1 MKKHPHRLLIAAV
14 LSAAAILTFCPAAGG
29 AAVLRPTSPEASFLW
44 RMFTCHLVHWSSEHL
59 FYDGICFAIIAG
71 MLPVRKTLVCMV
83 LSSVTIAI
91 AVTLAYPNMT
101 AYGGLSGINCA
112 LFTLWAFHLAERS
125 KTTGAMALAAIVTKT
140 LLEIKVG
147 HTFFVTDTFIPAD
160 MAHVTGIVTGVIC
173 GICRKHF
180 LKMIDIAIN
189 YSKFSKRLISASS
202 FSRSS
207 RDLFP

>member
-1 MKKHPHRLLIAAV
+1 MKTHTHRLLITAV

-29 AAVLRPTSPEASFLW
+29 AAALRPISPDASFLW
-44 RMFTCHLVHWSSEHL
+44 RMFTCHLVHWSAEHL
-59 FYDGICFAIIAG
+59 FYDGICFAIIVA
-71 MLPVRKTLVCMV
+71 MLSVRKTLVCMV

-91 AVTLAYPNMT
+91 AITLTYPEMT

-112 LFTLWAFHLAERS
+112 LFTLWAFQLAEQS
-125 KTTGAMALAAIVTKT
+125 KTIGVMALGAIITKT
-140 LLEIKVG
+140 LLEIHIG
-147 HTFFVTDTFIPAD
+147 HTFFVTDTFISAD
-160 MAHVTGIVTGVIC
+160 MAHVAGIVTGVIC

-207 RDLFP
+207 RVFFP

>member
-1 MKKHPHRLLIAAV
+1 MKNHPHRLLIAAV
-14 LSAAAILTFCPAAGG
+14 LSAAAILTFYSAASG
-29 AAVLRPTSPEASFLW
+29 AAALRPISPDVSFLW
-44 RMFTCHLVHWSSEHL
+44 RMFTCHLVHWSAEHL
-59 FYDGICFAIIAG
+59 FYDGICFAIITT
-71 MLPVRKTLVCMV
+71 MLPVRKTLECMV
-83 LSSVTIAI
+83 LSSVTIAV
-91 AVTLAYPNMT
+91 AVTLAYPEMT

-112 LFTLWAFHLAERS
+112 LFTLWAFHLVERS
-125 KTTGAMALAAIVTKT
+125 KTIGIMALAAIIAKT
-140 LLEIKVG
+140 LLEIYIG

-160 MAHVTGIVTGVIC
+160 MAHVAGIVTGVIC

-207 RDLFP
+207 RDFFP

>member
-1 MKKHPHRLLIAAV
+1 MKTHTHRLLITAV

-29 AAVLRPTSPEASFLW
+29 AAALRPISPDASFLW
-44 RMFTCHLVHWSSEHL
+44 RMFTCHLVHWSAEHL
-59 FYDGICFAIIAG
+59 FYDGICFAIIVA
-71 MLPVRKTLVCMV
+71 MLSVRKTLVCMV

-91 AVTLAYPNMT
+91 AVTLTYPEMT

-112 LFTLWAFHLAERS
+112 LFTLWAFQLAEQS
-125 KTTGAMALAAIVTKT
+125 KTIGVMALGAIITKT
-140 LLEIKVG
+140 LLEIHIG
-147 HTFFVTDTFIPAD
+147 HTFFVTDTFISAD
-160 MAHVTGIVTGVIC
+160 MAHVAGIVTGVIC

-202 FSRSS
+202 FLRSS
-207 RDLFP
+207 RDFFP

>member
-1 MKKHPHRLLIAAV
+1 MKTHTHRLLITAV

-29 AAVLRPTSPEASFLW
+29 AAALRPISQDASFLW
-44 RMFTCHLVHWSSEHL
+44 RMFTCHLVHWSAEHL
-59 FYDGICFAIIAG
+59 FYDGICFAIVVA
-71 MLPVRKTLVCMV
+71 MLSVRKTLVCMV

-91 AVTLAYPNMT
+91 AITLTYPEMT

-112 LFTLWAFHLAERS
+112 LFTLWAFQLAEQS
-125 KTTGAMALAAIVTKT
+125 KTIGVMALGAIITKT
-140 LLEIKVG
+140 LLEIHIG
-147 HTFFVTDTFIPAD
+147 HTFFVTDTFISAD
-160 MAHVTGIVTGVIC
+160 MAHVAGIVTGVIC

-207 RDLFP
+207 RDFFP

>member
-1 MKKHPHRLLIAAV
+1 MKNHPHRLLIAAV
-14 LSAAAILTFCPAAGG
+14 LSAAAILTFCSAASG
-29 AAVLRPTSPEASFLW
+29 AAVLRPISPDVSFLW
-44 RMFTCHLVHWSSEHL
+44 RMFTCHLVHWSAEHL
-59 FYDGICFAIIAG
+59 FYDGICFAIITT
-71 MLPVRKTLVCMV
+71 MLPVRKTLECMV
-83 LSSVTIAI
+83 LSSVTIAV
-91 AVTLAYPNMT
+91 AVTLAYPEMT

-112 LFTLWAFHLAERS
+112 LFTLWAFHLVERS
-125 KTTGAMALAAIVTKT
+125 KTIGIMALAAIIAKT
-140 LLEIKVG
+140 LLEIYIG

-160 MAHVTGIVTGVIC
+160 MAHVAGIVTGVIC

-207 RDLFP
+207 RDFFP

>member
-1 MKKHPHRLLIAAV
+1 MKSHPHRLLIAAV
-14 LSAAAILTFCPAAGG
+14 LSAAAILTFCPTAGG
-29 AAVLRPTSPEASFLW
+29 AAALRPISPDVSFLW
-44 RMFTCHLVHWSSEHL
+44 RMFTCHFVHWSAEHL
-59 FYDGICFAIIAG
+59 FYDGICFAIIVA
-71 MLPVRKTLVCMV
+71 MLSFWKTLVCMV
-83 LSSVTIAI
+83 LSSVTIAVT
-91 AVTLAYPNMT
+91 VTLAYPDMT

-112 LFTLWAFHLAERS
+112 LFTLWALQLAENF
-125 KTTGAMALAAIVTKT
+125 KTIGAMALTAIVTKT

-202 FSRSS
+202 FSRSF
-207 RDLFP
+207 RELFP

>member
-1 MKKHPHRLLIAAV
+1 MKNHPHRLLIAAV
-14 LSAAAILTFCPAAGG
+14 LSAAAILTFCPTAGG
-29 AAVLRPTSPEASFLW
+29 AAALRPISPDASFLW
-44 RMFTCHLVHWSSEHL
+44 RMFTCHLVHWSAKHL
-59 FYDGICFAIIAG
+59 FYDGLCFAIIVS
-71 MLPVRKTLVCMV
+71 MLQIRKTLECMV

-112 LFTLWAFHLAERS
+112 LFTLWALQLAEQS
-125 KTTGAMALAAIVTKT
+125 KIISIMALGAIVTKT
-140 LLEIKVG
+140 LLEIHIG
-147 HTFFVTDTFIPAD
+147 HTFFVTNTFIPAD
-160 MAHVTGIVTGVIC
+160 MAHVAGIVTGAIC

-189 YSKFSKRLISASS
+189 YSKFSKRLISSSS

-207 RDLFP
+207 RVFFP

>member
-1 MKKHPHRLLIAAV
+1 MKTHTHRLLITAV

-29 AAVLRPTSPEASFLW
+29 AAALRPISPDASFLW
-44 RMFTCHLVHWSSEHL
+44 RMFTCHLVHWSAEHL
-59 FYDGICFAIIAG
+59 FYDGICFAIVVA
-71 MLPVRKTLVCMV
+71 MLSVRKTLVCMV

-91 AVTLAYPNMT
+91 AITLTYPEMT

-112 LFTLWAFHLAERS
+112 LFTLWAFQLAEQS
-125 KTTGAMALAAIVTKT
+125 KTIGVMALGAIITKT
-140 LLEIKVG
+140 LLEIHIG
-147 HTFFVTDTFIPAD
+147 HTFFVTDTFISAD
-160 MAHVTGIVTGVIC
+160 MAHVAGIVTGVIC

-207 RDLFP
+207 RDFFP